1 MKKEHKQKLN
11 KIFNELTKLIENIDD
26 SYGDD
31 YKRFVC
37 KNLKKRKGYKVYDR
51 KKRITYPS
59 INAAISLTGH
69 DNRYIKDHPE
79 LYIIEEV

>member
-1 MKKEHKQKLN
+1 MKKEHKQKLK
-11 KIFNELTKLIENIDD
+11 KILNDITKLIQDIDD

-37 KNLKKRKGYKVYDR
+37 KNLKRKRGYKVYDR
-51 KKRITYPS
+51 KKRTTYPS
-59 INAAISLTGH
+59 IKAAVSLTGH
-69 DNRYIKDHPE
+69 VFRYIKNHPE